1 MSQHAT
7 DAIHQLVQMGVRH
20 FCICPGSRSTPFTL
34 AIARHPEAES
44 HIFHD
49 ERSAAF
55 CALGLGKSGHL
66 AAFVVTSGTAVANAY
81 PAVIEAD
88 AANIPLLL
96 LTADRPPELRA
107 SNANQTIDQ
116 CKIFGDR
123 VRFFFDFP
131 CSSPITPTTYPID
144 NFMYPIEAQR
154 NTLSF
159 AVSKATGQNPGPVH
173 LNWMFREPFDISQ
186 TTTLINSITYP
197 ITHVGQLTLS
207 ADQQTE
213 IVHHLR
219 QSKRG
224 LLVVGELTSPEE
236 QQIVQEILEQV
247 PWPIIID
254 AGSGLRIQEHPN
266 LILAWEDILRNPPF
280 YLAPDLIVQLGNGL
294 CSKRYEQWLS
304 KLTCPILVMN
314 SRPIS
319 SNPST
324 APIVRYQCDLS
335 EFFKISKHCSD
346 SELLL
351 LIHRL
356 NLNIF
361 NCINKY
367 MDTDIINDIQVV
379 NTIINKLPRH
389 VQVFI
394 GNSMPI
400 RDINNYLLNCKNHD
414 STSNRGASGIDGLT
428 STAFGWMIGN
438 NQPTL
443 LIIGDLS
450 LMHDWGVLFTL
461 THLTLPQ
468 PLVIVVINNGGGGIF
483 SMLPVS
489 QEEDVFESHFATAH
503 SHQFTPILKA
513 MGISAHTVSTMEEFN
528 SIYDDLWT
536 TPSVHVVE
544 FLTNRNENTAL
555 RRKIQQLVQ
564 QGWSQ

>member
-34 AIARHPEAES
+34 AIARHPEADS

-213 IVHHLR
+213 IVHHLQ

-236 QQIVQEILEQV
+236 QQIVQE
-247 PWPIIID
+247 
-254 AGSGLRIQEHPN
+254 
-266 LILAWEDILRNPPF
+266 
-280 YLAPDLIVQLGNGL
+280 
-294 CSKRYEQWLS
+294 
-304 KLTCPILVMN
+304 
-314 SRPIS
+314 SRTS
-319 SNPST
+319 SM
-324 APIVRYQCDLS
+324 AD
-335 EFFKISKHCSD
+335 
-346 SELLL
+346 
-351 LIHRL
+351 
-356 NLNIF
+356 
-361 NCINKY
+361 
-367 MDTDIINDIQVV
+367 
-379 NTIINKLPRH
+379 
-389 VQVFI
+389 
-394 GNSMPI
+394 
-400 RDINNYLLNCKNHD
+400 NY
-414 STSNRGASGIDGLT
+414 
-428 STAFGWMIGN
+428 
-438 NQPTL
+438 
-443 LIIGDLS
+443 
-450 LMHDWGVLFTL
+450 
-461 THLTLPQ
+461 
-468 PLVIVVINNGGGGIF
+468 
-483 SMLPVS
+483 
-489 QEEDVFESHFATAH
+489 
-503 SHQFTPILKA
+503 
-513 MGISAHTVSTMEEFN
+513 
-528 SIYDDLWT
+528 
-536 TPSVHVVE
+536 
-544 FLTNRNENTAL
+544 
-555 RRKIQQLVQ
+555 
-564 QGWSQ
+564 